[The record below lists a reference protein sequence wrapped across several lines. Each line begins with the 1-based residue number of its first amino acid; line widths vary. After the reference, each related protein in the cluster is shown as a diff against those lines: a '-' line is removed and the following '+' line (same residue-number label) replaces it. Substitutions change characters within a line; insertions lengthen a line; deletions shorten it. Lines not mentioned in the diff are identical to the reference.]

1 MVVVTIV
8 FVVEAPRG
16 GARTWT
22 GMSVGDTRLATCWFL
37 TSLAVRVADG
47 PCLASMEVTIL
58 AEWRAADVHVL
69 PITAG
74 AEAGTPCCVVAAA
87 LSMVSLRVAFVSFIE
102 VFPADGRAA
111 LSSTAA

>member
-22 GMSVGDTRLATCWFL
+22 GMSVGDMRLATCWFL

-58 AEWRAADVHVL
+58 AEWRAADVL

-74 AEAGTPCCVVAAA
+74 AAAGTPCCVVAAA
-87 LSMVSLRVAFVSFIE
+87 LSMVSLRVAFVSFIV